1 MNSIKT
7 VGLGIIYMALI
18 SCIILFSVTRKK
30 ENIIQKSQIAF
41 YTAIGKEKKLFIQKV
56 FINFDSKYSPDTI
69 PASDKI
75 EWANQ
80 LYLTM
85 EDSCRHRLDSLFN
98 EEMARQGLNLQ
109 TAITYTYN
117 GKSTSSR
124 TKDFLKKATLIQ
136 TNRYTK
142 ENKKETDL
150 IVRAYAYL
158 PFYLLLD
165 NITVYLLALLN
176 VMGLTVFFYMKRH
189 TKKQAQTM
197 RLSPLETEKRKTD
210 PSKWCSI
217 HEGFLWNERE
227 HSIKHNEKTII
238 LNGESLK
245 FFKLF
250 LKKEAFFLNYSE
262 IYTLYGLIDESPEIK
277 DRIYHSIRQLKKDL
291 SDFNITI
298 QSVRGKGYK
307 LIFPTF
313 DEGTALPE

>member
-1 MNSIKT
+1 MGKPIVSYDGRLMQAQTGQSFQRRDGPTGFEPTNSNNLHIQWK
-7 VGLGIIYMALI
+7 INEQPYER
-18 SCIILFSVTRKK
+18 FS
-30 ENIIQKSQIAF
+30 
-41 YTAIGKEKKLFIQKV
+41 G
-56 FINFDSKYSPDTI
+56 
-69 PASDKI
+69 
-75 EWANQ
+75 
-80 LYLTM
+80 
-85 EDSCRHRLDSLFN
+85 
-98 EEMARQGLNLQ
+98 
-109 TAITYTYN
+109 
-117 GKSTSSR
+117 
-124 TKDFLKKATLIQ
+124 KATLIQ

-150 IVRAYAYL
+150 IVKAYAYL

-250 LKKEAFFLNYSE
+250 LKK
-262 IYTLYGLIDESPEIK
+262 
-277 DRIYHSIRQLKKDL
+277 RL
-291 SDFNITI
+291 S
-298 QSVRGKGYK
+298 S
-307 LIFPTF
+307 
-313 DEGTALPE
+313 